1 MYKLLYNTIKDS
13 KYKLI
18 INLYTSIKLKY
29 YYHKF
34 ISIFANVNISFN
46 DFDLLE

>member
-1 MYKLLYNTIKDS
+1 MYNLLYNTIK
-13 KYKLI
+13 KLI

-34 ISIFANVNISFN
+34 ISVFLNVNISFN